1 MTKTKKSVGL
11 KLLLCVMFV
20 ACFMAMFV
28 GFGTTKAYAAAAT
41 TPKYTVY
48 FGYTAW
54 YKSNTSTST
63 IASASSVSGATL
75 PIGQSATSTYSVEL
89 WGSSSSG
96 TGTLRSDDYINS
108 STVNI
113 KLNSSSGSP
122 TLTIKNSSGTVVGSG
137 TGTVTMTGLADGTYT
152 GTFGA
157 SGGWLVNNR
166 QYDQK
171 GFDATFTFNIDTV
184 KPTISG
190 ASTSTTGK
198 YTNSEFT
205 VTASD
210 SRSGI
215 AYLYFKTP
223 SSDSY
228 YTTTSN
234 SKTIT
239 ASTYPSG
246 LYSFYAVDKAGNK
259 TDTYYVVLD
268 EDAPTG
274 TIKSSSGT
282 TLTGTYTNGAFSYSA
297 TDEYSGLSYLQYK
310 TPSSSS
316 WTTYT
321 SGTTISASATN
332 GKYSFR
338 AVDKCNN
345 ISAEKSIYLD
355 TTKPT
360 GTLYSGNTTVSSGA
374 TSQENFIKFIPSDAL
389 SGVKATY
396 VKMPNTSSYVA
407 YTSGSPLTE
416 LGAYSFYCVDNANNQ
431 SSTYTIS
438 LAESHVHSYSASVIS
453 PTCTGGGYTLNS
465 CSCGA
470 SYTDNTTTALGHSYS
485 DWTMVNAT
493 SCTSSGTRKAYCTR
507 CNETK
512 TETVTSLGHSYTE
525 IVSST
530 GNSCTSAGTTV
541 YKCSRCSSTQTVTG
555 TALGHNYRA
564 TTTAATCTNG
574 GYMTNTCS
582 RCGDSYVSSIT
593 SSLGH
598 NYIRSVAE
606 ATCTDGGGVKH
617 TCSRCYD
624 SYMTDV
630 TLPLGHA
637 YVESVIEP
645 TCTAKGFVLHS
656 CARCGNEY
664 KTDEVLPTGHQYSSN
679 VIATASCEGTGERYH
694 SCEYCGDNYTT
705 QIAATGHNYEIVQEN
720 NRNGTI
726 YRVYACS
733 VCGNSYTE
741 ELGEQYAEVSNY
753 VVYLMDEYKP
763 YMVWVFLATAGVWS
777 IAMGVAMII
786 AHKNED
792 KDKAKKMLV
801 NYLVGMVAI
810 FCILVACPFLVR
822 GIAVLVS

>member
-1 MTKTKKSVGL
+1 MSVMKLSDRNRAIQEMMTDGDGIKSFYR
-11 KLLLCVMFV
+11 FV
-20 ACFMAMFV
+20 AQNPHISLHDACQIIITRQNAGICFSFEEWNALGRRV
-28 GFGTTKAYAAAAT
+28 TKGRKGIPY
-41 TPKYTVY
+41 
-48 FGYTAW
+48 
-54 YKSNTSTST
+54 
-63 IASASSVSGATL
+63 
-75 PIGQSATSTYSVEL
+75 
-89 WGSSSSG
+89 
-96 TGTLRSDDYINS
+96 
-108 STVNI
+108 
-113 KLNSSSGSP
+113 
-122 TLTIKNSSGTVVGSG
+122 
-137 TGTVTMTGLADGTYT
+137 
-152 GTFGA
+152 
-157 SGGWLVNNR
+157 
-166 QYDQK
+166 YDN
-171 GFDATFTFNIDTV
+171 D
-184 KPTISG
+184 
-190 ASTSTTGK
+190 
-198 YTNSEFT
+198 
-205 VTASD
+205 
-210 SRSGI
+210 
-215 AYLYFKTP
+215 
-223 SSDSY
+223 
-228 YTTTSN
+228 
-234 SKTIT
+234 
-239 ASTYPSG
+239 
-246 LYSFYAVDKAGNK
+246 GNK
-259 TDTYYVVLD
+259 QFVFDVSDTHGDTRYRRAITPMKKMLD
-268 EDAPTG
+268 GLDLING
-274 TIKSSSGT
+274 TSLAESGRGDYRI
-282 TLTGTYTNGAFSYSA
+282 L
-297 TDEYSGLSYLQYK
+297 
-310 TPSSSS
+310 
-316 WTTYT
+316 
-321 SGTTISASATN
+321 
-332 GKYSFR
+332 
-338 AVDKCNN
+338 
-345 ISAEKSIYLD
+345 
-355 TTKPT
+355 
-360 GTLYSGNTTVSSGA
+360 
-374 TSQENFIKFIPSDAL
+374 L
-389 SGVKATY
+389 SGVVNYLNQNDYFTEYDEDRNRLIAEGVTYSLYAKTGFPKDYGITLKGYPYSLTENAELFKAIQRTTASLQQEIEDAITNKANEVPVIDDTEEDY
-396 VKMPNTSSYVA
+396 ISDEPIIKSESERKLAEIHSAAYSQYDGYDVLLRYTDTSVPNSPVEVYLGRKENYDNRGHYDNTDNSLLFVSDRTMLFNLLSKDAGWVLSQEEMVKGGHFTAEDYKAYHELTNGLLAEYPKLSEPMFSVDMPNTTSYVN

-416 LGAYSFYCVDNANNQ
+416 LGTYSFYCIDNSNNESQ
-431 SSTYTIS
+431 IYTIS
-438 LAESHVHSYSASVIS
+438 LADAHVHSYSASVIS
-453 PTCTGGGYTLNS
+453 PTCTGSGYTLHS

-470 SYTDNTTTALGHSYS
+470 SYTDNDTSPLGHNYS

-507 CNETK
+507 CNQTK

-525 IVSST
+525 LVSST
-530 GNSCTSAGTTV
+530 GNSCTSAGTSV
-541 YKCSRCSSTQTVTG
+541 YKCSRCASTQTVTG

-574 GYMTNTCS
+574 GYTTNTCS
-582 RCGDSYVSSIT
+582 RCGDSYT
-593 SSLGH
+593 SNLTSVLGH
-598 NYIRSVAE
+598 NYIRSIAE

-679 VIATASCEGTGERYH
+679 VITTASCEGTGERYH

-720 NRNGTI
+720 NQNGTI

-792 KDKAKKMLV
+792 KEKAKKMLV

>member
-20 ACFMAMFV
+20 ACFMAMFA

-41 TPKYTVY
+41 TPRYTVHFSY
-48 FGYTAW
+48 NAW
-54 YKSNTSTST
+54 YKSNTATSSTG
-63 IASASSVSGATL
+63 SATDTTSARIR
-75 PIGQSATSTYSVEL
+75 IGQSSYSTYSIEL
-89 WGSSSSG
+89 WGSGSSG
-96 TGTLRSDDYINS
+96 TGDLGIGGYVNS
-108 STVNI
+108 STINI

-122 TLTIKNSSGTVVGSG
+122 TLTIKNSSGTTVGSG
-137 TGTVTMTGLADGTYT
+137 TGTVSMSGLTDGTYT

-157 SGGWLVNNR
+157 SNGWLVNNR
-166 QYDQK
+166 QYDQA
-171 GFDATFTFNIDTV
+171 GFDASFSFKIDSG

-198 YTNSEFT
+198 YTNSAFT

-210 SRSGI
+210 SVSGI
-215 AYLYFKTP
+215 KALYYKAPNT
-223 SSDSY
+223 SSYSS
-228 YTTTSN
+228 TTSS
-234 SKTIT
+234 SKTVS
-239 ASTYPSG
+239 AGSASG
-246 LYSFYAVDKAGNK
+246 LWSFYTVDGANNQSS
-259 TDTYYVVLD
+259 TYYVFYD
-268 EDAPTG
+268 ATAPTG

-282 TLTGTYTNGAFSYSA
+282 TLTTTYTNGGFSYSA
-297 TDEYSGLSYLQYK
+297 SDANSGISYLQYK

-332 GKYSFR
+332 GKYTFR

-345 ISAEKSIYLD
+345 FSAEKSIYLD
-355 TTKPT
+355 TVKPT
-360 GTLYSGNTTVSSGA
+360 GTLYSGNSTVNSGA
-374 TSQENFIKFIPSDAL
+374 TSKENFIKFVPSDAL

-396 VKMPNTSSYVA
+396 VKMPNTTSYVN

-416 LGAYSFYCVDNANNQ
+416 LGTYSFYCIDNSNNESQ
-431 SSTYTIS
+431 VYTIS
-438 LAESHVHSYSASVIS
+438 LADAHVHSYSASVIS
-453 PTCTGGGYTLNS
+453 PTCTESGYTLHS

-470 SYTDNTTTALGHSYS
+470 SYTDNDTYPLGHNYS

-507 CNETK
+507 CNQTK

-525 IVSST
+525 LVSST
-530 GNSCTSAGTTV
+530 GNSCTSAGTTL
-541 YKCSRCSSTQTVTG
+541 YKCSRCASTQTVTG

-564 TTTAATCTNG
+564 MTTAATCTNG
-574 GYMTNTCS
+574 GYTTNTCS
-582 RCGDSYVSSIT
+582 RCGDSYT
-593 SSLGH
+593 SNLTSVLGH

-720 NRNGTI
+720 NQNGTI

-792 KDKAKKMLV
+792 KEKAKKMLV